1 MRKLAFLALL
11 LILAYLVAEA
21 WLALTRFPRKH

>member
-11 LILAYLVAEA
+11 LILAYLFAEV